1 MGTKRRT
8 PNAALGVLKGL
19 GWLLAL
25 PVVLVVWA
33 CRGAAARRRLRQQLI
48 LDGIPEEAARRL
60 AARYKLEWMRM
71 VRTRNA

>member
-1 MGTKRRT
+1 MGTKRRA

-33 CRGAAARRRLRQQLI
+33 CRGAAARRRLCRQLI
-48 LDGIPEEAARRL
+48 LEGIPEEAARRL
-60 AARYKLEWMRM
+60 AGRYKLELLRM
-71 VRTRNA
+71 VRTRSA